1 MSEMTIFISPKGFD
15 RAHIALIQTNA
26 ICSWKALGRDV
37 DIVLIGDDPGVGE
50 AADRLGVR
58 YVGEVRRNESGTPL
72 LSDIFDIARRT
83 SDAPLLAYVNADII
97 LFPEFVDVAK
107 RVAEREEK
115 FLLVGQR
122 WDLDQREPIEF
133 SEGWEARLKEEIR
146 TRARRHPIG
155 GSDYFIY
162 PRACFE
168 RIPDFAIG
176 RSGWDNWMFYEA
188 RRSGWK
194 LINCSETIDI
204 IHQDHD
210 YGHLPNGQ
218 SHYRLP
224 ESEKNVEI
232 GGGKRTIF
240 SLNDCDYVLTNGCVP
255 VPFPFSWQKLFR
267 EIEIFPLIRLN
278 SRALGNVFFA
288 VFHPIK
294 AYRELRLKIGRALR
308 SGKERK

>member
-1 MSEMTIFISPKGFD
+1 
-15 RAHIALIQTNA
+15 
-26 ICSWKALGRDV
+26 
-37 DIVLIGDDPGVGE
+37 
-50 AADRLGVR
+50 
-58 YVGEVRRNESGTPL
+58 
-72 LSDIFDIARRT
+72 
-83 SDAPLLAYVNADII
+83 
-97 LFPEFVDVAK
+97 
-107 RVAEREEK
+107 
-115 FLLVGQR
+115 
-122 WDLDQREPIEF
+122 
-133 SEGWEARLKEEIR
+133 
-146 TRARRHPIG
+146 
-155 GSDYFIY
+155 
-162 PRACFE
+162 
-168 RIPDFAIG
+168 
-176 RSGWDNWMFYEA
+176 MFYEA
-188 RRSGWK
+188 RRRGWK

-308 SGKERK
+308 SGKKRK